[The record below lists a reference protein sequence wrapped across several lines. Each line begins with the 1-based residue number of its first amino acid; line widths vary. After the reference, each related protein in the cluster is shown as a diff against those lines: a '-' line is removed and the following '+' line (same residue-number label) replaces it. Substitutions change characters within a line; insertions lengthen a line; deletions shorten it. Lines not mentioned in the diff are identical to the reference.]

1 MKTVNVS
8 DLLEVL
14 AARLQYFRSKPA
26 YGLFFVDIYTVGG
39 WFWFFYKFNL
49 VGIVRIDWS
58 ICDAASVGARYVAF
72 IPAGGK
78 ACGNGLI

>member
-1 MKTVNVS
+1 MDWRFVDLRLGSNNKFKTLTKAPPGARPRRSQFSDVKMVNIS

-39 WFWFFYKFNL
+39 WF
-49 VGIVRIDWS
+49 
-58 ICDAASVGARYVAF
+58 
-72 IPAGGK
+72 
-78 ACGNGLI
+78 